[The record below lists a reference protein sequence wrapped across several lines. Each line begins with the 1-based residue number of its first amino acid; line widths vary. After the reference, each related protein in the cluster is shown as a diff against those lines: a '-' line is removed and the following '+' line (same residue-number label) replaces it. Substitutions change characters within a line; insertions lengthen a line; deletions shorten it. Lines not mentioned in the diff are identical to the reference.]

1 MSAAVIQVWVT
12 CLFNSES
19 SFKPELW
26 SPGCGGCSGAATGR
40 QPHGPP
46 CRHLETM
53 PCVKCSS
60 CMKLGT
66 YSPKHRLA
74 WKGEWSWT
82 RLPLSQCNISPQS
95 LVQVL
100 PAMVK
105 SSQCPG
111 QLKSR
116 LRSSG
121 SLMFYYCFCRSL
133 MGNTLVWTSSIMFTQ
148 SYATRLFGRAVLCI
162 FIISIYLCVRWR
174 MSTRVQASAQAH
186 TYMHAYPFSL
196 LLISSWCGFGWERFA
211 CFWTKYF
218 FEECFKHIYKC

>member
-1 MSAAVIQVWVT
+1 MSAAVIQGWVT
-12 CLFNSES
+12 CLLNWES
-19 SFKPELW
+19 SLEPELW
-26 SPGCGGCSGAATGR
+26 SPGCGGCSGAAPWPTLLAPWNHALCQTQQLCEPGDLQPQTQASMEGR
-40 QPHGPP
+40 TKW
-46 CRHLETM
+46 E
-53 PCVKCSS
+53 
-60 CMKLGT
+60 
-66 YSPKHRLA
+66 A
-74 WKGEWSWT
+74 

-95 LVQVL
+95 LVQVP

-174 MSTRVQASAQAH
+174 MSTCVQAGAQAH
-186 TYMHAYPFSL
+186 TYMRVYPFSP
-196 LLISSWCGFGWERFA
+196 LLITSWCGFGWERLA
-211 CFWTKYF
+211 CLWTKDF
-218 FEECFKHIYKC
+218 

>member
-1 MSAAVIQVWVT
+1 MAHLVGTLRPCPVSNAAAVWNRGFT
-12 CLFNSES
+12 APN
-19 SFKPELW
+19 
-26 SPGCGGCSGAATGR
+26 TGF
-40 QPHGPP
+40 HG
-46 CRHLETM
+46 RENEVET
-53 PCVKCSS
+53 
-60 CMKLGT
+60 
-66 YSPKHRLA
+66 H
-74 WKGEWSWT
+74 
-82 RLPLSQCNISPQS
+82 LPLSPCNISPQS
-95 LVQVL
+95 LVRVP

-186 TYMHAYPFSL
+186 TYMRVYPFSL
-196 LLISSWCGFGWERFA
+196 LLISSWCGFGWKRLA
-211 CFWTKYF
+211 CLWTKYF
-218 FEECFKHIYKC
+218 